1 MNSPSTSSQIRWDYQ
16 GRTQIIKALCEVV
29 GGSYLE
35 LKNEK
40 NDSLSAILSE
50 DKFWRDAEGVAL
62 PVSASDLER
71 HEYCPLS
78 WSLSREG
85 NSGQGEALVAGIKRH
100 AEIHNKMEDFKTIQS
115 DMRRSVTIW
124 TWWFSVIIAL
134 SVDALAF
141 NYIDEVGTTLKLS
154 QYLALWS
161 VTTLLAGLIAIS
173 VPWRSWIGWNET
185 IPRQKTKFLETT
197 DDFTYFWEPK
207 GFIGG
212 WFEAGRVEASLL
224 FGSIVLG
231 LHAIALMA
239 AQNREQATFILFVTA
254 MTWTLAASWQLQRML
269 LSENTLQSMKEDI
282 NIEDEVEIAY
292 SDDDSTS
299 NLLVDKHTGL
309 RGRPDQIVIVDGE
322 FIPVEQKTGKVPFKP
337 HASHRMQLLA
347 YLHLVEISTKKSSP
361 YGVLRYG
368 KESLHQIPWNDVA
381 KNELQRA
388 IQEVQRLMVEGGAV
402 RNHDR
407 PGKCRNCSRLYACTD
422 SLV

>member
-1 MNSPSTSSQIRWDYQ
+1 MKVKVN
-16 GRTQIIKALCEVV
+16 GNAL
-29 GGSYLE
+29 
-35 LKNEK
+35 
-40 NDSLSAILSE
+40 LSATISE
-50 DKFWRDAEGVAL
+50 DGFWRDADGAAL

-85 NSGQGEALVAGIKRH
+85 NSGQGESLVAGVKRH
-100 AEIHNKMEDFKTIQS
+100 AEIHDKMKGFKSTQLE
-115 DMRRSVTIW
+115 MRRSVTIW

-141 NYIDEVGTTLKLS
+141 NYIDDVVTPIHMAR
-154 QYLALWS
+154 YLAMWS
-161 VTTLLAGLIAIS
+161 ATTLLVGLVAIS
-173 VPWRSWIGWNET
+173 VPWRSMIGLNET

-197 DDFTYFWEPK
+197 EDFTFFWEPK

-212 WFEAGRVEASLL
+212 WFEAGRIEASLL

-231 LHAIALMA
+231 LHAIALA
-239 AQNREQATFILFVTA
+239 AAKNRDQATFILFITA

-269 LSENTLQSMKEDI
+269 LSENALQSMKKDI
-282 NIEDEVEIAY
+282 DLDEEVEVAY

-299 NLLVDKHTGL
+299 NLLVDEHSGL

-322 FIPVEQKTGKVPFKP
+322 FIPVEQKTGKVPFNP

-347 YLHLVEISTKKSSP
+347 YLHLVEINTRKSAP

-368 KESLHQIPWNDVA
+368 KENLHQIPWNDVA
-381 KNELQRA
+381 KQELQGA
-388 IQEVQRLMVEGGAV
+388 VQEVQRLMVEGGAV

-407 PGKCRNCSRLYACTD
+407 PGKCRNCSRLYACND
-422 SLV
+422 SLA

>member
-1 MNSPSTSSQIRWDYQ
+1 MNSPSTLRQIRWDYQ
-16 GRTQIIKALCEVV
+16 GRTQIIKALCKFV

-35 LKNEK
+35 LKTEK
-40 NDSLSAILSE
+40 NGLLSATLS
-50 DKFWRDAEGVAL
+50 DDGFWRDDEGNAL

-100 AEIHNKMEDFKTIQS
+100 AEIHNKMESFKTTQS
-115 DMRRSVTIW
+115 EMRRSVTIW
-124 TWWFSVIIAL
+124 TWWFSVVIAL

-141 NYIDEVGTTLKLS
+141 NYIGEVGTTIQLAR
-154 QYLALWS
+154 YLALWS
-161 VTTLLAGLIAIS
+161 ATTLFVGLIAIS
-173 VPWRSWIGWNET
+173 VPWRSWIGLNET
-185 IPRQKTKFLETT
+185 IPRQKTKFLATT

-239 AQNREQATFILFVTA
+239 AKDREQAAFILFITA

-269 LSENTLQSMKEDI
+269 LSENTLQAMKEDI
-282 NIEDEVEIAY
+282 NIEEEVEIAY

-299 NLLVDKHTGL
+299 NLLIDKQTGL

-322 FIPVEQKTGKVPFKP
+322 FIPVEQKTGKVPFNP

-347 YLHLVEISTKKSSP
+347 YLHLVEINTKKSSP

-381 KNELQRA
+381 KKELQDAVR
-388 IQEVQRLMVEGGAV
+388 EVQRLMVEGGAL
-402 RNHDR
+402 RNHER

-422 SLV
+422 SLM

>member
-16 GRTQIIKALCEVV
+16 GRTQIIKALFEIV

-115 DMRRSVTIW
+115 DIRRSVTIW

-141 NYIDEVGTTLKLS
+141 NYIDDVGTTLKLS

-161 VTTLLAGLIAIS
+161 VTTLLTGLIAIS

-185 IPRQKTKFLETT
+185 IPRQKTKF
-197 DDFTYFWEPK
+197 
-207 GFIGG
+207 
-212 WFEAGRVEASLL
+212 
-224 FGSIVLG
+224 
-231 LHAIALMA
+231 
-239 AQNREQATFILFVTA
+239 
-254 MTWTLAASWQLQRML
+254 
-269 LSENTLQSMKEDI
+269 
-282 NIEDEVEIAY
+282 
-292 SDDDSTS
+292 
-299 NLLVDKHTGL
+299 
-309 RGRPDQIVIVDGE
+309 
-322 FIPVEQKTGKVPFKP
+322 
-337 HASHRMQLLA
+337 
-347 YLHLVEISTKKSSP
+347 
-361 YGVLRYG
+361 
-368 KESLHQIPWNDVA
+368 
-381 KNELQRA
+381 
-388 IQEVQRLMVEGGAV
+388 
-402 RNHDR
+402 
-407 PGKCRNCSRLYACTD
+407 
-422 SLV
+422 